1 MRSIPEPGN
10 SGDDGSADPVV
21 ATALAAYDLAGEADE
36 QSEHHATLAALQDAR
51 VLAPLVAVPTDVE
64 YDGQGIAPHR
74 TSEMAA
80 VLMTGRDGRAA
91 LLAFTCTAS
100 LIRWTQSHRG
110 GSYQG
115 GEARP
120 VPVTVRQAAQSAIQ
134 EEASALLLDVAG
146 PVLFVVEGEELRS
159 LAAGLRLVRLQDGW
173 GWVLR

>member
-1 MRSIPEPGN
+1 MRSIPDPGN

-36 QSEHHATLAALQDAR
+36 QSEHHATLAVMQDAR
-51 VLAPLVAVPTDVE
+51 VLAPLVTVPAEVE
-64 YDGQGIAPHR
+64 YDGQGIAPHG

-100 LIRWTQSHRG
+100 LIRWTQS
-110 GSYQG
+110 YQG

-134 EEASALLLDVAG
+134 EKASALLVDVAG
-146 PVLFVVEGEELRS
+146 PVLFVVEGEDLRA
-159 LAAGLRLVRLQDGW
+159 LAEGHRLAQLQEGW
-173 GWVLR
+173 AWVQTPG